1 MASVGAVLTILGAM
15 LLPGCSDSF
24 KVDAPYEWVW
34 DRATGALIAEGFEM
48 VTSPDAHRMIPASS
62 RTTGRAWFTGTQ
74 PDGAGWNAPRIIEVT
89 IEPVQ
94 PPETAPRTVTVKV
107 EDRSWVAKGN
117 VPDPEMRTRVTWI
130 LRQALDAPGTASP
143 HEDAIDA
150 R

>member
-1 MASVGAVLTILGAM
+1 MALGAVIAIVAAV

-24 KVDAPYEWVW
+24 KVDAPYQWTW
-34 DRATGALIAEGFEM
+34 DRATGALVAAGFEM
-48 VTSPDAHRMIPASS
+48 VVSPDAHRMIPASS
-62 RTTGRAWFTGTQ
+62 PTTGRAWFTGTA

-89 IEPVQ
+89 IEPVH
-94 PPETAPRTVTVKV
+94 PPEMARRTVTVKV

-130 LRQALDAPGTASP
+130 LRQALQAPGTASP
-143 HEDAIDA
+143 HEDAISA

>member
-1 MASVGAVLTILGAM
+1 MIATLAVM
-15 LLPGCSDSF
+15 LLAGCSDSF
-24 KVDAPYEWVW
+24 KVDAPYQWVW
-34 DRATGALIAEGFEM
+34 DRATGALVAEGFEM

-62 RTTGRAWFTGTQ
+62 PTTGRAWFTGRA
-74 PDGAGWNAPRIIEVT
+74 PNGAGWSAPRIIEVT
-89 IEPVQ
+89 IEPVE

-130 LRQALDAPGTASP
+130 LRQALDAPGTSPRHDDASY
-143 HEDAIDA
+143 A